1 MLLRRYL
8 SANETS
14 LDDCRL
20 CKIPA
25 AGMLRNQ
32 SEYERALKRMHPKF
46 LHTGEAGYSP
56 IRKIK
61 VWLSGLRYA
70 IFYDF
75 SVAYKVVLS
84 VIVLSVCFYF
94 RQWIDF
100 LLVMV
105 VTGLML
111 IVEMLNTT
119 IEALCDFV
127 EDRENFKIKVIKD
140 IAAAAAGIS
149 IVMWLVVFLTEI
161 SRIWYLVYP
170 D

>member
-1 MLLRRYL
+1 LIAILSSEPFINL
-8 SANETS
+8 SA
-14 LDDCRL
+14 
-20 CKIPA
+20 A
-25 AGMLRNQ
+25 ALWNQ
-32 SEYERALKRMHPKF
+32 SERRHDLRRMRHKF
-46 LHTGEAGYSP
+46 FGTGEEGYSP
-56 IRKIK
+56 LRKLK

-105 VTGLML
+105 TTGLML

-149 IVMWLVVFLTEI
+149 ILMWLVVFLTEV
-161 SRIWYLVYP
+161 SRIWYLIYP

>member
-1 MLLRRYL
+1 MRHKLP
-8 SANETS
+8 
-14 LDDCRL
+14 D
-20 CKIPA
+20 
-25 AGMLRNQ
+25 
-32 SEYERALKRMHPKF
+32 
-46 LHTGEAGYSP
+46 TGQEGYNP

-149 IVMWLVVFLTEI
+149 IVMWLVVFVTEI
-161 SRIWYLVYP
+161 SRIWYLIDP

>member
-1 MLLRRYL
+1 MR
-8 SANETS
+8 
-14 LDDCRL
+14 
-20 CKIPA
+20 
-25 AGMLRNQ
+25 
-32 SEYERALKRMHPKF
+32 HKF
-46 LHTGEAGYSP
+46 LDTGEEGYNP
-56 IRKIK
+56 IRKMR

-75 SVAYKVVLS
+75 SVAYKIVLS

-111 IVEMLNTT
+111 IIEMLNTT

-149 IVMWLVVFLTEI
+149 IAMWLVVFLTEI
-161 SRIWYLVYP
+161 SRIWYLIYP

>member
-1 MLLRRYL
+1 MQRPIGR
-8 SANETS
+8 
-14 LDDCRL
+14 
-20 CKIPA
+20 A
-25 AGMLRNQ
+25 AALRNK
-32 SEYERALKRMHPKF
+32 SERESALKSMRNKF
-46 LHTGEAGYSP
+46 LDTGEEGYNP
-56 IRKIK
+56 LRKMK

-100 LLVMV
+100 LLVLV

-111 IVEMLNTT
+111 IVEMFNTT

-140 IAAAAAGIS
+140 IAAAAAGIG
-149 IVMWLVVFLTEI
+149 IALWLVVFLAEI
-161 SRIWYLVYP
+161 SRIWHLVFP
-170 D
+170 G

>member
-1 MLLRRYL
+1 MR
-8 SANETS
+8 
-14 LDDCRL
+14 
-20 CKIPA
+20 
-25 AGMLRNQ
+25 
-32 SEYERALKRMHPKF
+32 HKF
-46 LHTGEAGYSP
+46 LDTGEEGYNP
-56 IRKIK
+56 IRKMK

-75 SVAYKVVLS
+75 SVAYKIVLS

-111 IVEMLNTT
+111 IIEMLNTT

-149 IVMWLVVFLTEI
+149 IAMWLVVFLTEI
-161 SRIWYLVYP
+161 SRIWYLIYP